1 MEEQNEKNG
10 HEKERC
16 YLGSLKDTNFEK
28 ATSHTYCKVSKLNT
42 KQTIRCITCSRI
54 CILRYGAPYASTCNL
69 IFAPREHVHY
79 LSPHPVRYIPLLVY
93 P

>member
-28 ATSHTYCKVSKLNT
+28 ATSHTRCKVSKLNT
-42 KQTIRCITCSRI
+42 KQTIR
-54 CILRYGAPYASTCNL
+54 
-69 IFAPREHVHY
+69 
-79 LSPHPVRYIPLLVY
+79 
-93 P
+93 